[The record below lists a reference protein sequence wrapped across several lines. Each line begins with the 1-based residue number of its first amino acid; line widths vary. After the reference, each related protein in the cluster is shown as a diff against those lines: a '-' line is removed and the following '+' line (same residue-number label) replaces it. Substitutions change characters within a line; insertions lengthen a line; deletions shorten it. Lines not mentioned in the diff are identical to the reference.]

1 MMNRSV
7 QYPDQLP
14 PDEHH
19 GGHPR
24 LLHEV
29 QNVRANHQRE
39 ENRDGERA
47 NANGRIMFST
57 GVHRENFEDHCVNS
71 SRTFTE
77 LI

>member
-1 MMNRSV
+1 MNRSV
-7 QYPDQLP
+7 QYPDQVP
-14 PDEHH
+14 EHEQH
-19 GGHPR
+19 VGYPR

-29 QNVRANHQRE
+29 QNVRADHQRE
-39 ENRDGERA
+39 ENRDGQRA

-57 GVHRENFEDHCVNS
+57 WMHRKNFEDHRVNS

>member
-1 MMNRSV
+1 MNRSV
-7 QYPDQLP
+7 QYPDQFP
-14 PDEHH
+14 QHEQHVGD
-19 GGHPR
+19 PR

-29 QNVRANHQRE
+29 QNVRADHQRE
-39 ENRDGERA
+39 ENRDGQRA

-57 GVHRENFEDHCVNS
+57 WMHRENFEDHCVNS